1 MLSNMPNQTKWILKV
16 IIGTQPEMEFVKP
29 VHIQVFLMSRA
40 STMCQEVQSPN
51 LLLLQRDKSFLLQSK
66 LTKGHSNI
74 TRVVFS
80 MTQHVVINLTTV
92 LPLLDI
98 TMKLGSWRTLGVLH
112 GVTEGTSKW
121 LSQEKICVVSLIS
134 HLIPRYDQVIDIS
147 IFFIE
152 TEFLNFFKISNF

>member
-1 MLSNMPNQTKWILKV
+1 METMDVQVVSWIMLSNMPNQTKWILKV
-16 IIGTQPEMEFVKP
+16 IIGTQPKMEFVKP

-40 STMCQEVQSPN
+40 STMCQEVSPN

-80 MTQHVVINLTTV
+80 MTRHVVINLTTV

-98 TMKLGSWRTLGVLH
+98 TMMLGS
-112 GVTEGTSKW
+112 
-121 LSQEKICVVSLIS
+121 
-134 HLIPRYDQVIDIS
+134 
-147 IFFIE
+147 
-152 TEFLNFFKISNF
+152 